1 MVLSNLITN
10 SSNNACPYV
19 ELIPDSKLSSF
30 SSRYFKRL
38 SLFSKNEPDELEE
51 NDKNIDDDKPE
62 MSEWEKKLEG
72 L

>member
-1 MVLSNLITN
+1 MEGSQPFINKK
-10 SSNNACPYV
+10 S
-19 ELIPDSKLSSF
+19 
-30 SSRYFKRL
+30 
-38 SLFSKNEPDELEE
+38 SKNEPDESEE